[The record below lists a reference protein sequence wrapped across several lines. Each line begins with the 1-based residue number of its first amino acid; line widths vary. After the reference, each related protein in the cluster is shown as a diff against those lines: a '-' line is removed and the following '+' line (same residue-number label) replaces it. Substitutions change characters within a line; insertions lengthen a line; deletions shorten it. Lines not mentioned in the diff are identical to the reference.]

1 MIGNIFEGTI
11 SNLITP
17 CHALNIYLLYL
28 FSKKLFHT
36 MVEWYR
42 CIHVNLEKY
51 IFCHLAMLTVSIML
65 LSFRKYIVTV

>member
-42 CIHVNLEKY
+42 CIHVNL
-51 IFCHLAMLTVSIML
+51 AQSA
-65 LSFRKYIVTV
+65 SFFKRNIPFVI